1 MNKLIKNELNKV
13 SVADLSNFNKERNEF
28 IIPRIKTIRLEENS
42 YYIIKLDSSLLSR
55 DDMSTLSSN
64 WNQGSIPPHKYLKV
78 DVSKVLGKMVKVNAI
93 AYDYEKQQD
102 LDTMWSGW
110 LPVAQI
116 EVITKL

>member
-13 SVADLSNFNKERNEF
+13 SVADLSNFNKDRNEF
-28 IIPRIKTIRLEENS
+28 IIPRIKKVRLEENS

-78 DVSKVLGKMVKVNAI
+78 DVSKIMGKMVKVNGI
-93 AYDYEKQQD
+93 AYDYENQRD
-102 LDTMWSGW
+102 LNAMWSGW
-110 LPVAQI
+110 LPTAQV
-116 EVITKL
+116 EVLLKL